1 MIERVQASLYDA
13 HHCTVYLLP
22 FCPKQGVVKVAAPA
36 ISSFLPS
43 RNLKNARTREEYCV
57 RSEAAQ
63 LYPIY

>member
-13 HHCTVYLLP
+13 HHSNMYLPP
-22 FCPKQGVVKVAAPA
+22 FCPKQGVVKVAPA
-36 ISSFLPS
+36 ISLFLPS

-63 LYPIY
+63 LYRIY